1 MNSAEPRTPIFLLA
15 LSLKNSTL
23 PAFQIINTSVRLNY
37 YSHVSCIRLTRIHL
51 GTIFQFSTFQ
61 KALSIVH
68 CELSI
73 ILGFLPR
80 TLNVPC
86 PNLPRSY
93 PVPTPKLPYTLR
105 LASSVLLRT
114 LRLTCGLPAAMLNLT
129 IPNLE
134 SYFGALFCIT
144 ILYFNIVAELL
155 MPTPRINLRQTEK
168 GDFLA
173 NFCPTKILG
182 VLIKIKI

>member
-1 MNSAEPRTPIFLLA
+1 MLNSAEPRTPIFLLA

-86 PNLPRSY
+86 PNLPRTFPVATPFLLRSY
-93 PVPTPKLPYTLR
+93 PIPCGL
-105 LASSVLLRT
+105 LLRYFFVP
-114 LRLTCGLPAAMLNLT
+114 CGLLAAYLPL
-129 IPNLE
+129 
-134 SYFGALFCIT
+134 C
-144 ILYFNIVAELL
+144 
-155 MPTPRINLRQTEK
+155 
-168 GDFLA
+168 
-173 NFCPTKILG
+173 
-182 VLIKIKI
+182 

>member
-1 MNSAEPRTPIFLLA
+1 
-15 LSLKNSTL
+15 
-23 PAFQIINTSVRLNY
+23 
-37 YSHVSCIRLTRIHL
+37 
-51 GTIFQFSTFQ
+51 
-61 KALSIVH
+61 
-68 CELSI
+68 
-73 ILGFLPR
+73 
-80 TLNVPC
+80 
-86 PNLPRSY
+86 
-93 PVPTPKLPYTLR
+93 
-105 LASSVLLRT
+105 
-114 LRLTCGLPAAMLNLT
+114 MLNLT

-173 NFCPTKILG
+173 IFCPTKILG

>member
-1 MNSAEPRTPIFLLA
+1 MLNSAEPRTPIFLLA

-51 GTIFQFSTFQ
+51 GTIFSIFNFFKKHCQ
-61 KALSIVH
+61 LSIVN
-68 CELSI
+68 CQLSSA
-73 ILGFLPR
+73 FFP
-80 TLNVPC
+80 VPC

-93 PVPTPKLPYTLR
+93 PVPTPKLPHTLR

-155 MPTPRINLRQTEK
+155 MPPPRINLRQTEK
-168 GDFLA
+168 AIFSPFSARLR
-173 NFCPTKILG
+173 F
-182 VLIKIKI
+182 